1 MESAAHDSIFFNGTL
16 VHVVQ
21 YSLKYPE
28 AHAFLDDFK
37 SSLSLVYH
45 PETQL
50 HAVILDFAAV
60 EYLDYTGVQT
70 LLAAK
75 DVLADIAGHGDEI
88 PLHFANMRT
97 SHLNRLMRVANHN
110 LPATDPDS
118 AGCDGVAAAPAAPA
132 ITASVAA
139 VPAARMVSSS
149 PSPTVMTDSDVVPSR
164 SRRPSGK
171 QGGFMA
177 SLSSI
182 GRSLSIGGG
191 NGSATIKK
199 SKSSSSISGAC
210 DDAASS
216 VFTPTKTSSGV
227 FDQEMPAANVR
238 ALKYFHSSLDDALRA
253 VVA

>member
-1 MESAAHDSIFFNGTL
+1 MDSAAHDSIFFNGTL

-50 HAVILDFAAV
+50 HAVILDFTAV

-75 DVLADIAGHGDEI
+75 DFLAEVGGHRDEI

-110 LPATDPDS
+110 LPAEPDAS
-118 AGCDGVAAAPAAPA
+118 ASDAATAAALAAA
-132 ITASVAA
+132 ALAVAA
-139 VPAARMVSSS
+139 VPAPRMGSSS
-149 PSPTVMTDSDVVPSR
+149 PSPTVMTDSDIVPSR
-164 SRRPSGK
+164 SRRPSMK
-171 QGGFMA
+171 QGGLMA
-177 SLSSI
+177 SLSAI
-182 GRSLSIGGG
+182 GRTLSIGASA
-191 NGSATIKK
+191 NGSSGIKK
-199 SKSSSSISGAC
+199 SKSSGSIS
-210 DDAASS
+210 AAVDEAPSS
-216 VFTPTKTSSGV
+216 ADNTLPKTASGV
-227 FDQEMPAANVR
+227 FDQEMPMANVR
-238 ALKYFHSSLDDALRA
+238 ALKYFHSSLDEALRA